1 MNPSPALPL
10 RRGGKSNE
18 EFSPLYKSPFFPSP
32 LFSRGGTQE
41 GDFWITTPYEFG
53 KE

>member
-18 EFSPLYKSPFFPSP
+18 EFSPLYKSP
-32 LFSRGGTQE
+32 LFSSHLFEEGGHRRE
-41 GDFWITTPYEFG
+41 IFG
-53 KE
+53 